1 MIRTLPKHIPAL
13 IGVLFLYTGAL
24 KLLYPSEAVGAL
36 ESLEVPFW
44 LANAL
49 VLAVTI
55 LELYL
60 GVLLLWKV
68 NLKHALVMA
77 MGLMLIFTG
86 YLWHLSMLAHPPSCG
101 CLGLTGLFNS
111 NKHNALF
118 GLFRNCLILWGL
130 KAAYD
135 YYFKPSSAAKVSRT

>member
-1 MIRTLPKHIPAL
+1 MLRSLPKYIPVV
-13 IGVLFLYTGAL
+13 IGVLFLYTGIL

-60 GVLLLWKV
+60 GVLLVLKV
-68 NLKHALVMA
+68 NLKHALIMA

-118 GLFRNCLILWGL
+118 GLFRNCVILWGL
-130 KAAYD
+130 KVAYD
-135 YYFKPSSAAKVSRT
+135 YYFKSPTVVEASRT